1 MEQSTFSWEEHP
13 AKTCPS
19 QESEWDSEA
28 AEAFSRSTLS
38 GWLMSAVQ
46 SGLFGKTFP
55 VFSQATAAKIL
66 PNCYRYSPDGKLT
79 RPQTDGEVSESS
91 NSRPDVSGW
100 RGGCLTCSIA
110 EWTAFRE
117 RYHNAETVCSLSDI
131 LETGDVPRK
140 YFLSPKAC
148 SGILRRA
155 EKRGKELPKVL
166 ENALRTQADRGMKA
180 ESTRLC
186 AGVDS
191 AG

>member
-1 MEQSTFSWEEHP
+1 MEQLTFLLEAHP
-13 AKTCPS
+13 AKTLAS
-19 QESEWDSEA
+19 QESEWALAEREA
-28 AEAFSRSTLS
+28 YSHSTLC
-38 GWLMSAVQ
+38 GWLMKAAQ

-140 YFLSPKAC
+140 YFLSQKAC
-148 SGILRRA
+148 LGILRRA

-166 ENALRTQADRGMKA
+166 EDALRTQAGRGMIQA
-180 ESTRLC
+180 
-186 AGVDS
+186 
-191 AG
+191 